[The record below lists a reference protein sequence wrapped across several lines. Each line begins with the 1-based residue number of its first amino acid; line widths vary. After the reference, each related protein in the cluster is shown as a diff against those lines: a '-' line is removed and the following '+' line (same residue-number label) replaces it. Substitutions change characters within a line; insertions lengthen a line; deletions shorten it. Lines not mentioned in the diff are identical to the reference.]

1 MPEIQKAESTALRAF
16 SVLEYVA
23 RAAVPVSLDDVTQAC
38 KLPKPTVFRILTML
52 LDADLLHREPLGKR
66 YTVGSRSA
74 ALALDVLRHSTLRS
88 QSHSVLEELVEEVR
102 ETCNLTILDGNQ
114 VLYLDRVETPLPL
127 RLHLEPGMRVPLHCT
142 ASGKLFLMQ
151 MSQAQVERLLGKP
164 PYKRYT
170 DHTITEWKALAAE
183 LERTR
188 QSMVGLHESEL
199 FDDSVAI
206 AVPLTE
212 SSGRIYAALA
222 VHGPSSRLSIE
233 SCMGFLPA
241 LRRAAAAISSTM
253 VPRSLANAAPA
264 KTDALVARRAAKKIV
279 SA

>member
-1 MPEIQKAESTALRAF
+1 
-16 SVLEYVA
+16 
-23 RAAVPVSLDDVTQAC
+23 
-38 KLPKPTVFRILTML
+38 
-52 LDADLLHREPLGKR
+52 
-66 YTVGSRSA
+66 
-74 ALALDVLRHSTLRS
+74 
-88 QSHSVLEELVEEVR
+88 
-102 ETCNLTILDGNQ
+102 
-114 VLYLDRVETPLPL
+114 
-127 RLHLEPGMRVPLHCT
+127 MRVPLHCT